1 MHRRIFFA
9 LALFA
14 AVAAMSAFAG
24 NARASS
30 SHGPVKAYFSCSFAY
45 SDVSPFSVTGADCTG
60 YNDTRHSMKV
70 TFSNDFG
77 AAALSVTIPAYG
89 SASYNVG
96 FTVQS
101 GVPYTFYMGA
111 PGVHLAS
118 TIQL

>member
-14 AVAAMSAFAG
+14 AIAAMSAFAG

-30 SHGPVKAYFSCSFAY
+30 SHGPIKAYFSCSFVY
-45 SDVSPFSVTGADCTG
+45 SDVSPFGVTGADCTG

-77 AAALSVTIPAYG
+77 AAALTVTIPAYG

-96 FTVQS
+96 YTVVS
-101 GVPYTFYMGA
+101 GVPYTFYMNG